1 MGSAQTWCVL
11 YQLNAILRD
20 KISVLRIIFLIHKN
34 PLTLLDRIVV
44 LPHFPPEDNKTVKTT
59 CEYKDWDN
67 QNRRFEECEKRGESE
82 NVN

>member
-34 PLTLLDRIVV
+34 PLTLLNSGVTT
-44 LPHFPPEDNKTVKTT
+44 LSNKTVKTT